1 LTPKKRLALAPINQ
15 QILDT
20 SAKLDSYI
28 KDFQPWTMPEIP
40 YAYTNQNIW
49 AFPAQLRQRNPG
61 GRAIVLGAPVYI
73 PPPIAKNDIGPMDKI
88 CIKCNARKFKGE
100 TDG

>member
-1 LTPKKRLALAPINQ
+1 
-15 QILDT
+15 
-20 SAKLDSYI
+20 
-28 KDFQPWTMPEIP
+28 MPEIP
-40 YAYTNQNIW
+40 YAFANQNIW

-73 PPPIAKNDIGPMDKI
+73 PPPIAKNDIGLMDKI

-100 TDG
+100 TDGKLRY